1 MRLMLAPMEGVVDH
15 VMRDLLSTLGGLD
28 RCVTEFVRVSDRRLP
43 ARVFHRLCPELSR
56 GGRTRTGTPVYVQ
69 LLGGQPEVMA
79 LNAQRAAELG
89 APGIDLNFGCPAK
102 TVNKSDGGAIIL
114 RRPERV
120 YDIVSAVRAAVPAHL
135 PVTVKTR
142 LGFDTA
148 DRFDDIL
155 QAVAEAGPSELVIH
169 ARTKSQGYRPP
180 AHWEYIARARE
191 MLTIPVVANG
201 EIWSAEDARQCRQIS
216 GCSDLMLGRGALCR
230 PDLPRLIRAAEAGEV
245 LTPLNWQRISELL
258 LQFFE
263 ANLADYDAHYVGNPV
278 KQWLVYLRSY
288 YPQAGPLFERLK
300 RLREPRALRSVLAA
314 EINGGA
320 NRAA

>member
-1 MRLMLAPMEGVVDH
+1 
-15 VMRDLLSTLGGLD
+15 
-28 RCVTEFVRVSDRRLP
+28 
-43 ARVFHRLCPELSR
+43 
-56 GGRTRTGTPVYVQ
+56 
-69 LLGGQPEVMA
+69 
-79 LNAQRAAELG
+79 
-89 APGIDLNFGCPAK
+89 
-102 TVNKSDGGAIIL
+102 
-114 RRPERV
+114 V